1 MTPVA
6 GPFVCASHN
15 SENRKKLD
23 LLAHC
28 TVKNVY
34 IFVYTS
40 VISAAASSLVLLIQ
54 INPAP
59 DHEYEAALSF
69 VRSLVTMQAQYPTRQ
84 YTYS

>member
-1 MTPVA
+1 MHIEECV
-6 GPFVCASHN
+6 
-15 SENRKKLD
+15 
-23 LLAHC
+23 
-28 TVKNVY
+28 
-34 IFVYTS
+34 FVYTS
-40 VISAAASSLVLLIQ
+40 VISPALAASLILLIQ